1 MLRLQAVEHLLD
13 SVLPHLKQRIP
24 AALMADL
31 RIHIVGSGNPARLRA
46 LLEHHKDIVT
56 VHVNLSTALLE
67 LLLAR
72 VKVFVAPLLVGG
84 GVKGKVLQAMTHGL
98 PVVAYSVAVEGV
110 NVTHGHDA
118 LVAQDAQE
126 FAQYVAQLHTD
137 CDTWSTLSRGGLA
150 VIHKNYTY
158 QKAQAD
164 LRLLLAA
171 AGMQQP
177 TSKTSQATCT
187 EL

>member
-1 MLRLQAVEHLLD
+1 MLLLQAVEHLLD
-13 SVLPHLKQRIP
+13 SVLPHLKDTMP
-24 AALMADL
+24 APWMADL
-31 RIHIVGSGNPARLRA
+31 HIHIVGSGNPARLQP
-46 LLEHHKDIVT
+46 LLDHHKDIVT

-98 PVVAYSVAVEGV
+98 PVVAYRVAVEGI
-110 NVTHGHDA
+110 NITHGHDA
-118 LVAQDAQE
+118 LVAQDAQD
-126 FAQYVAQLHTD
+126 FAQCVAQLHTD
-137 CDTWSTLSRGGLA
+137 CDAWSRLSRGGLA
-150 VIHKNYTY
+150 VIQKGYTY

-164 LRLLLAA
+164 LRTLLTA
-171 AGMQQP
+171 AGMQQR
-177 TSKTSQATCT
+177 TSKMIQRKCT